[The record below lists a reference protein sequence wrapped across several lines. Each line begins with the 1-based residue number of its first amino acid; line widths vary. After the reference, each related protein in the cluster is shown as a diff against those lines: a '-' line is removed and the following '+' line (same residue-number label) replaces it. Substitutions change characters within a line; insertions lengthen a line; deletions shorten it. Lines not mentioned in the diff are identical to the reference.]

1 MASLKVVRGRLNAF
15 SEAEVKQK
23 IASWGWWR
31 IIDESGKDVMIKN
44 VRALEFMR
52 SHVVQDEEGIFVFTN
67 DGAPWFIAFKY
78 GHDGHIADGWQEWKD
93 RRDSFLYMLI
103 SGVAMVVPATL
114 HQKMGWSQD
123 VGYWLFFLAI
133 LGLLFSALGA
143 FGCLGNLLSRRP
155 SKAQVAAA
163 LNGET

>member
-31 IIDESGKDVMIKN
+31 ITDESGKDVMVKN

-52 SHVVQDEEGIFVFTN
+52 SHVVQDEEGTFVFTN

-93 RRDSFLYMLI
+93 RREGFFYAFLFGPLLI
-103 SGVAMVVPATL
+103 VPA
-114 HQKMGWSQD
+114 
-123 VGYWLFFLAI
+123 VLASYFDWGKTATFVCV
-133 LGLLFSALGA
+133 LSALVGA
-143 FGCLGNLLSRRP
+143 FSIAIGMFGSLGNLLSSKP

-163 LNGET
+163 LDGEP